1 MITNELVGD
10 MQLEAS
16 VNPLSDFD
24 EEVILSFLSTMSAS
38 TRAVFNLFYIEGF
51 LIKEISQCLDMKEG
65 TVKWHL
71 SESRAKLKTNFYGQL
86 KYGVYAK

>member
-16 VNPLSDFD
+16 VNPLSNLD
-24 EEVILSFLSTMSAS
+24 EEVILAFLSTLSAS

-51 LIKEISQCLDMKEG
+51 LIKEISQSLEMKEG

-71 SESRAKLKTNFYGQL
+71 SESRGKIKIILNGQI
-86 KYGVYAK
+86 KSRVYAK